1 LTFDNGRLTSDS
13 RPRIS
18 RLPVLPDLVSFTESS
33 AQAMKSLTIALATA
47 KEAIRQPAFFVMA
60 VFAGALL
67 IVTVF
72 VPYFT
77 FGEDM
82 KMYKDTGLTTISFF
96 CMLLALLTASS
107 TVADEIEGKTAI
119 TLLSKPINR
128 RQFIVGKFMGIE
140 LGVLALYIIL
150 GTLFAAGVWY
160 KYSYD
165 LRESAG
171 TPEAG
176 KQWAQVMQVMPG
188 LVLGF
193 FEVTVLTSISVAIST
208 RLPMLANLVV
218 CILIF
223 FLGHLS
229 PVLVELEKQGRVNEL
244 VGFMAKF
251 FAWALPSLE
260 FFNASPSIS
269 TGAVIPWLGYVLP
282 VFGYCVLYSGAALLF
297 AFLLFEDRDLA

>member
-1 LTFDNGRLTSDS
+1 
-13 RPRIS
+13 
-18 RLPVLPDLVSFTESS
+18 
-33 AQAMKSLTIALATA
+33 MKSFTIALATA

-60 VFAGALL
+60 AFAGALL
-67 IVTVF
+67 LFTIWVS
-72 VPYFT
+72 YFT
-77 FGEDM
+77 FGEDI

-128 RQFIVGKFMGIE
+128 RQFIIGKFLGIE
-140 LGVLALYIIL
+140 LGVLALYVIL
-150 GTLFAAGVWY
+150 GVLFSAGVFY
-160 KYSYD
+160 KYEYD
-165 LRESAG
+165 LREAAG
-171 TPEAG
+171 GIAERA
-176 KQWAQVMQVMPG
+176 KQWEQVRQILPG

-193 FEVTVLTSISVAIST
+193 LEVTVLTSISVAIST

-229 PVLVELEKQGRVNEL
+229 PVLVEAANAPNSQINEL
-244 VGFMAKF
+244 IGFMARLF
-251 FAWALPSLE
+251 QFVLPGLE
-260 FFNASPSIS
+260 FFNAGPSIS
-269 TGAVIPWLGYVLP
+269 TGAVIPWVEYVLP
-282 VFGYCVLYSGAALLF
+282 AFGYCVLYSGAALLF

>member
-1 LTFDNGRLTSDS
+1 
-13 RPRIS
+13 
-18 RLPVLPDLVSFTESS
+18 
-33 AQAMKSLTIALATA
+33 MKSLTIALATA

-128 RQFIVGKFMGIE
+128 RQFIVGKFLGIE
-140 LGVLALYIIL
+140 LGVLVLYLIL

-165 LRESAG
+165 TRESAG
-171 TPEAG
+171 VVDVQ

-229 PVLVELEKQGRVNEL
+229 PVLVELADQGRVNEL

>member
-1 LTFDNGRLTSDS
+1 
-13 RPRIS
+13 
-18 RLPVLPDLVSFTESS
+18 
-33 AQAMKSLTIALATA
+33 MKSLTIALATA

-60 VFAGALL
+60 AFAGGLL
-67 IVTVF
+67 LVTIWVS
-72 VPYFT
+72 YFT
-77 FGEDM
+77 FGEDI

-128 RQFIVGKFMGIE
+128 RQFIIGKFLGIE
-140 LGVLALYIIL
+140 LGVLTLYILLGIL
-150 GTLFAAGVWY
+150 FSAGVYY
-160 KYSYD
+160 KYAYD
-165 LRESAG
+165 LREAAG
-171 TPEAG
+171 GIAERA
-176 KQWAQVMQVMPG
+176 KQWEQVQQILPG

-229 PVLVELEKQGRVNEL
+229 PVLVEAATAPNSQINEL
-244 VGFMAKF
+244 VGFMARL

-260 FFNASPSIS
+260 FFNAGPSIS
-269 TGAVIPWLGYVLP
+269 TGAVIPWMGYVLP
-282 VFGYCVLYSGAALLF
+282 AFGYCVLYSGAALLF

>member
-1 LTFDNGRLTSDS
+1 
-13 RPRIS
+13 
-18 RLPVLPDLVSFTESS
+18 
-33 AQAMKSLTIALATA
+33 MKSLTIALATA

-60 VFAGALL
+60 AFAGGLL
-67 IVTVF
+67 LVTIWVS
-72 VPYFT
+72 YFT
-77 FGEDM
+77 FGEDI

-128 RQFIVGKFMGIE
+128 RQFIVGKFLGIE
-140 LGVLALYIIL
+140 LGVLALYLLL
-150 GTLFAAGVWY
+150 GSLFAAGVFY
-160 KYSYD
+160 KYEYD

-171 TPEAG
+171 GLAERA
-176 KQWAQVMQVMPG
+176 KQWEQVRQVLPG

-193 FEVTVLTSISVAIST
+193 MEVTVLTSISVAIST

-229 PVLVELEKQGRVNEL
+229 PVLVEAANAENSQVNEL
-244 VGFMAKF
+244 VGFMAKLF
-251 FAWALPSLE
+251 GFVLPGLE
-260 FFNASPSIS
+260 FFNAGPSIS
-269 TGAVIPWLGYVLP
+269 TGAVIPWVDYVLP
-282 VFGYCVLYSGAALLF
+282 ALGYCVMYSGAALLF